1 MTIVG
6 SPCPPLSSRTR
17 QAGGGRSVDTDL
29 VRGERL
35 NIDLNAG
42 ELSRLREL
50 ADTAGMPLRRWARRT
65 LLGVKIVAAQP
76 AELRAIWGASSTL
89 QSNLNQAAARLDE
102 LRLAG
107 ELTRDSASATLVEL
121 LELYPQLYSLVRA
134 MRLELATM
142 RGAS

>member
-1 MTIVG
+1 
-6 SPCPPLSSRTR
+6 
-17 QAGGGRSVDTDL
+17 
-29 VRGERL
+29 
-35 NIDLNAG
+35 
-42 ELSRLREL
+42 
-50 ADTAGMPLRRWARRT
+50 MPLRRWARRT

-76 AELRAIWGASSTL
+76 AELRAIWSASSTL

-107 ELTRDSASATLVEL
+107 ELTQDSASAILAEL
-121 LELYPQLYSLVRA
+121 LGLYPALYALVRT

>member
-1 MTIVG
+1 MTVVE
-6 SPCPPLSSRTR
+6 SLPALPASRSR
-17 QAGGGRSVDTDL
+17 RKGGGRSVDTDL
-29 VRGERL
+29 LRGERL

-42 ELSRLREL
+42 ELARFRQL
-50 ADTAGMPLRRWARRT
+50 AADAGMPLRRWARRT

-76 AELRAIWGASSTL
+76 AELRALWAASSTL

-107 ELTRDSASATLVEL
+107 ALTQDNASATLPEL
-121 LELYPQLYSLVRA
+121 LRLYPELYALVRT

>member
-29 VRGERL
+29 LRCERL
-35 NIDLNAG
+35 NIDLNSG
-42 ELSRLREL
+42 ELARFREL
-50 ADTAGMPLRRWARRT
+50 AADAGMPLRRWARRT
-65 LLGVKIVAAQP
+65 LLGAKIVP
-76 AELRAIWGASSTL
+76 VLPSELRALWAASSTL
-89 QSNLNQAAARLDE
+89 QSNLNQTAARLDE
-102 LRLAG
+102 LRVAG
-107 ELTRDSASATLVEL
+107 ELTRENASASLFEL
-121 LELYPQLYSLVRA
+121 LNLYPELYALVRT

>member
-6 SPCPPLSSRTR
+6 SPWPPLSSPARH
-17 QAGGGRSVDTDL
+17 AGGGRSVDTDL
-29 VRGERL
+29 LRGERL
-35 NIDLNAG
+35 NIDLNAA
-42 ELSRLREL
+42 ELLRLREL

-65 LLGVKIVAAQP
+65 LLGVTIVAAQP

-107 ELTRDSASATLVEL
+107 ELTQEGASAILLEL
-121 LELYPQLYSLVRA
+121 LELYPQLYSLVRS

-142 RGAS
+142 RGTS

>member
-1 MTIVG
+1 
-6 SPCPPLSSRTR
+6 
-17 QAGGGRSVDTDL
+17 
-29 VRGERL
+29 
-35 NIDLNAG
+35 
-42 ELSRLREL
+42 
-50 ADTAGMPLRRWARRT
+50 MPLRRWARRT

-76 AELRAIWGASSTL
+76 AELRALWAASSTL

-107 ELTRDSASATLVEL
+107 ALTQDNASATLPEL
-121 LELYPQLYSLVRA
+121 LRLYPELYALVRT